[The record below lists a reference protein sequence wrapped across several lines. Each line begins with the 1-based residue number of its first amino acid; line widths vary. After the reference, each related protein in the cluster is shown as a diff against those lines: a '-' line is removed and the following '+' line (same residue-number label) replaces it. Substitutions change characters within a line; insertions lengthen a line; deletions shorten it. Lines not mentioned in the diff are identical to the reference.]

1 MVNILS
7 PKTSFMHWETQGDLN
22 IIIGQIKNALAET
35 SIQGLIYHW
44 SIVSKH
50 LFTLQSFPINKRI
63 HVFFSIVRYIQM
75 IKCEHCDVK
84 AHYRLSI
91 QDFNSA
97 QVYSANLC
105 INCITIEESK
115 IAGDFLVTKSLK
127 IEPLISVLNRL
138 AQK

>member
-1 MVNILS
+1 M
-7 PKTSFMHWETQGDLN
+7 
-22 IIIGQIKNALAET
+22 
-35 SIQGLIYHW
+35 
-44 SIVSKH
+44 VSKH
-50 LFTLQSFPINKRI
+50 VFTLQSFPINKLI
-63 HVFFSIVRYIQM
+63 HVFFSIVHYIQM

-91 QDFNSA
+91 EDFNSA

-115 IAGDFLVTKSLK
+115 IADDFLVTKSLR

-138 AQK
+138 PQK